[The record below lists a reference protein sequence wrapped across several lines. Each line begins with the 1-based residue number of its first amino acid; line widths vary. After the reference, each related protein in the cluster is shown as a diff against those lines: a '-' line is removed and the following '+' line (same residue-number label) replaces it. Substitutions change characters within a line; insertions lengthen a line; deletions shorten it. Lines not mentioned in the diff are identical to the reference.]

1 MLLPLEDLYTDVI
14 AKAQRGLGIT
24 DDQLATEAGVDAATL
39 ENVKSGT
46 VDEDVL
52 EKIAPVL
59 KLHGPT
65 LVVMARKTWRP
76 HLLEI
81 NGLRQFNTTFE
92 DMTVNAYLVWDTTTK
107 AGAAFDSG
115 ADASDMADMARALGV
130 RLEAVF
136 LTHTHPD
143 HVADIATLRKGKQPL
158 YACEKEPWEGAT
170 TFAIGKEFTVGN
182 LRVET
187 RQTTGH
193 SKGGTTYVIH
203 GLARPI
209 AVVGDA
215 LFASSMGGGAVSYSD
230 ALKTN
235 RESIFTLPD
244 NTVVCPGHGP
254 MTTVGEEKQH
264 NPFYP
269 DLKRAPHP
277 VPAEHQA

>member
-1 MLLPLEDLYTDVI
+1 MLLPLEDLYMDVI
-14 AKAQRGLGIT
+14 AKAQRGLGI
-24 DDQLATEAGVDAATL
+24 DDEQLAAQAGVDPAALAKVL
-39 ENVKSGT
+39 EGE
-46 VDEDVL
+46 VDESVL
-52 EKIAPVL
+52 EKVAGVL
-59 KLHGPT
+59 KLHAPA
-65 LVVMARKTWRP
+65 LIVMARKSWRP
-76 HLLEI
+76 HLLEVD
-81 NGLRQFNTTFE
+81 GLRQFNSTYG
-92 DMTVNAYLVWDTTTK
+92 DMTVNAYLVWDPTTK

-143 HVADIATLRKGKQPL
+143 HVADLATLRKGKQPL

-170 TFAIGKEFTVGN
+170 LFPIGKEFQIGN

-203 GLARPI
+203 GLNRPVAI
-209 AVVGDA
+209 VGDA
-215 LFASSMGGGAVSYSD
+215 LFASSMGGGAVSFAE

-254 MTTVGEEKQH
+254 MTTVGEERQH

-269 DLKRAPHP
+269 ELKRQPHP
-277 VPAEHQA
+277 ARAD